1 MNKVWILAL
10 FLLMPI
16 PLFAN
21 PLEMDY
27 TSLKLAQQ
35 QNLLP
40 QHENSLDKSSLTGDS
55 KTTKA
60 ADVYV
65 DEATYILG
73 SGDVLTA
80 YLWGLKEE
88 VLTLPV
94 TNNGKVIIPTVGSV
108 DVNRISLQKAKKK
121 IRRAIRQK
129 YRLSSIDIVISEVKR
144 LKIQV
149 LGFITE
155 GRNVFY
161 VSGASKLS
169 TFINEVDLLEGASLR
184 EVKIVNDKYGTT
196 VYDLVALK
204 TGVGEHVDPYLNSG
218 DRVYVEPRKEY
229 VDISGAVVSPNRFD
243 FREGDNVQFI
253 IDLSGGFARGGD
265 PNRVVI
271 TRFADDKDSL
281 ITFEPTEKEL
291 SSFLLEQDDR
301 IYVGYQPDYRKHRS
315 VTITGEVNYPGVYSI
330 RDDKTKLVEII
341 GKAGG
346 LTEKAYLGGS
356 KIVRSQ
362 FVDAGKSE
370 HQRLS
375 NTNYAE
381 LSPEE
386 KNYLKY
392 RSTTTSSVVSIDFN
406 KLKKGTA
413 VSSSE
418 ELDVI
423 YDMILRDGDKIHIAQ
438 RGLSVNVMGAVV
450 IPGLVKYK
458 QGANIDYYIKL
469 AGGFTSSAKKRQI
482 KVIKGGTEIW
492 LKPKDIESIDVGDAI
507 WIPEKEYIDGM
518 KRVRDVFTI
527 VGGISSI
534 IFTSIA
540 VLDYRKD

>member
-1 MNKVWILAL
+1 MKLIWLCAFILITL
-10 FLLMPI
+10 VS
-16 PLFAN
+16 AN
-21 PLEMDY
+21 TFEMDY
-27 TSLKLAQQ
+27 NSLKFAQK
-35 QNLLP
+35 QNVLS
-40 QHENSLDKSSLTGDS
+40 QHENSLDKNGLTGDS
-55 KTTKA
+55 KTTNA

-65 DEATYILG
+65 DEDTYVLG

-88 VLTLPV
+88 VLTLSV
-94 TNNGKVIIPTVGSV
+94 TNNSKVIIPTVGSV
-108 DVNRISLQKAKKK
+108 DVNRISLKDAKIKIEKAIK
-121 IRRAIRQK
+121 RK
-129 YRLSSIDIVISEVKR
+129 YKVSTLDIVISEVKR

-149 LGFITE
+149 LGFISE
-155 GRNVFY
+155 EKSVFY

-169 TFINEVDLLEGASLR
+169 TFINEIDLLEGASLR
-184 EVKIVNDKYGTT
+184 DVKIVNDKYGSRS
-196 VYDLVALK
+196 YDLIALK
-204 TGVGEHVDPYLNSG
+204 TGIGDQIDPYLNSG
-218 DRVYVEPRKEY
+218 DRVYIQPRREF
-229 VDISGAVVSPNRFD
+229 VDISGAVVSPNKID
-243 FREGDNVQFI
+243 YLKGDNVAFLI
-253 IDLSGGFARGGD
+253 ELAGGFARGAD

-271 TRFADDKDSL
+271 TRFADNQDSL

-291 SSFLLEQDDR
+291 SSFLLERDDR
-301 IYVGYQPDYRKHRS
+301 IYVGYKPDYRKHRS
-315 VTITGEVNYPGVYSI
+315 VTITGEVNYPGVYAI

-370 HQRLS
+370 HERLS
-375 NTNYAE
+375 STNYSE

-406 KLKKGTA
+406 KLRKGTA
-413 VSSSE
+413 VTSSE

-507 WIPEKEYIDGM
+507 WIPEKEYVDGM
-518 KRVRDVFTI
+518 KRVRDIFTV

-534 IFTSIA
+534 IFASIA
-540 VLDYRKD
+540 VLEYRKD